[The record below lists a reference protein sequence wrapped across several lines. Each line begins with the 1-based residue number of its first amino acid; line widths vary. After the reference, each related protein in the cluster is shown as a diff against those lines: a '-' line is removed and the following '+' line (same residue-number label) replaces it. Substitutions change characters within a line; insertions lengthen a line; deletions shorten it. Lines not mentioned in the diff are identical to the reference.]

1 MTITK
6 AEADALIAE
15 PKVISA
21 NINWRVEQRWQRMDD
36 VTVLAESG
44 EVLRLT
50 GKIGPYNRS
59 YVVLY
64 KNHPIR
70 KWTFHR
76 RTRAPDGSLIE
87 GPHKHTWDDELADE
101 YAYVP
106 DNIRIGDPYEELED
120 FLKECNITVLGKIS
134 GQYRQT

>member
-21 NINWRVEQRWQRMDD
+21 NISWRAEQRWQRLED
-36 VTVLAESG
+36 VAVLAESG

-50 GKIGPYNRS
+50 GKVGPYNRS
-59 YVVLY
+59 YVLLY
-64 KNHPIR
+64 KNQPIR
-70 KWTFHR
+70 KWTVHQ
-76 RTRAPDGSLIE
+76 RTQAPDGTVIE
-87 GPHKHTWDDELADE
+87 GPHKHAWDDELADE

-106 DNIRIGDPYEELED
+106 EDIRIGDPFEELED
-120 FLKECNITVLGKIS
+120 FLKECNIKLLGS
-134 GQYRQT
+134 FTAQYRQT